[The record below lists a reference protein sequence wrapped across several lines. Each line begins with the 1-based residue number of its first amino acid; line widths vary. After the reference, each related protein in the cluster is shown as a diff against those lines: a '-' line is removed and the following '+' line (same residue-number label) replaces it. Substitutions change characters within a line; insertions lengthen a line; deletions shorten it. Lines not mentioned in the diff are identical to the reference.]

1 MIELWDFGRGTG
13 GEFGFVKIFSSFAWK
28 KEEWKKA
35 EKVQNKIFII
45 KKLL

>member
-28 KEEWKKA
+28 KEWKKA
-35 EKVQNKIFII
+35 EKVQKIFII